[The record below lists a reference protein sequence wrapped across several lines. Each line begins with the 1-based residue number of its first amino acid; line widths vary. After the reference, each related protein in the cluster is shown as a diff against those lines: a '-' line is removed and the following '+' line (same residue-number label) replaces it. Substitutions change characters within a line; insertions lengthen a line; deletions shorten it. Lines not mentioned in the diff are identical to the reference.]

1 MRNSFS
7 CSVHVM
13 RINSAYGYEQELE
26 SETRIN
32 DAHLPKFFLLLTFA
46 CSCIEKLRSCS
57 GTGVPV

>member
-7 CSVHVM
+7 RSVHVI
-13 RINSAYGYEQELE
+13 RINSAFGYEQQLE

-32 DAHLPKFFLLLTFA
+32 DAHLPKSFLLFTFA

-57 GTGVPV
+57 GSRVPV